1 MKLSKQEIQELLGK
15 ICWDIKIDKT
25 CLYDLLHGNINKI
38 GSMDRINLYTRLLTS
53 YNWYLLLKII
63 PRKDIMIALSDDV
76 IKRIFPKDL
85 KKQYLY
91 ARKLLSE
98 TIVSNTG

>member
-1 MKLSKQEIQELLGK
+1 MKLSKQEIQELLRK
-15 ICWDIKIDKT
+15 VCWDIKIDKT
-25 CLYDLLHGNINKI
+25 RLYDLLHGDINKI
-38 GSMDRINLYTRLLTS
+38 GSIDRINLYTRLLTS

-98 TIVSNTG
+98 TIVSNTE

>member
-1 MKLSKQEIQELLGK
+1 MDLSKQEIQELLRK

-25 CLYDLLHGNINKI
+25 RLYDLLQGDINKI

-76 IKRIFPKDL
+76 IKRIFPQDL

-98 TIVSNTG
+98 NIVSNTG

>member
-1 MKLSKQEIQELLGK
+1 MELSKQEIQELLGK

-25 CLYDLLHGNINKI
+25 LLYDLLLGNTNKI
-38 GSMDRINLYTRLLTS
+38 SGMDRINLYTRLLTS

-98 TIVSNTG
+98 NIVSNTG

>member
-1 MKLSKQEIQELLGK
+1 MELSKQEIQELLGK

-25 CLYDLLHGNINKI
+25 LLYDLLHGNINKI

-76 IKRIFPKDL
+76 IKRIFPQDL